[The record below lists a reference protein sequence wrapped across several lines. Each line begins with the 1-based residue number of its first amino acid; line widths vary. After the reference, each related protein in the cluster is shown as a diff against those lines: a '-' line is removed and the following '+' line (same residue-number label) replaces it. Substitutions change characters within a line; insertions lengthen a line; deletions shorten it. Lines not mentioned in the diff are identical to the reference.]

1 MTTSPKVLVP
11 RWAVSSDSFTQIT
24 GKETVA
30 KEDLSSLSDG
40 NIGEGFFCHQKG
52 IKQKCQNKGDF
63 AAGYDSNLPALL

>member
-11 RWAVSSDSFTQIT
+11 RWAISSDSFTQIT

-40 NIGEGFFCHQKG
+40 NIGEGFFA
-52 IKQKCQNKGDF
+52 IRRE
-63 AAGYDSNLPALL
+63 